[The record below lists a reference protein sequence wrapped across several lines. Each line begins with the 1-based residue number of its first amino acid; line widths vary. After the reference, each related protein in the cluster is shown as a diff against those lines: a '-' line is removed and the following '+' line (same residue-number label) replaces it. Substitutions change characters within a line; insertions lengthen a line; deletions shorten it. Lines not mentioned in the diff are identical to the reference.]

1 MTSTRPDVEG
11 LPETI
16 PARMVNEFVYCPRLF
31 HLEWVQGRF
40 ATSDDVE
47 EGLYVHRVVDE
58 PGGDLPDA
66 DDDLERFAGRT
77 SRSLWLTSA
86 DLGVTAKLDIVE
98 VEKDGTVVPV
108 DYKKGSPDRNG
119 KPWPADEIQSVLQGM
134 LLRDAGY
141 QVEQVEIWYAEPRRR
156 VVIPLDDARVTRT
169 RKLLAQAWEVAATK
183 IAPPPLVGSPK
194 CPGCSLVGL
203 CLPDE
208 VHALA
213 VREREPARPRRVM
226 AADPDNRPVYVMEQ
240 GAFVGVRRGR
250 LEVFKERE
258 QLGSYRLID
267 VSQLCL
273 HGNVT
278 VTPQVMREL
287 FAREVPVCWFSYGG
301 WFSGMAQGLPG
312 KHVDLRRGQYT
323 APAETLLAV
332 AGRMVEGKIRN
343 CRTLLRRNAK
353 TDTGPVVDQLRAL
366 ASSAPAAEGFPSLL
380 GIEGTSARLYFSRF
394 TTMLAP
400 ASGLD
405 IAAFDAHGRARRPP
419 PDPVNTL
426 LSFVYALLVK
436 DLTVI
441 LNNVGFDP
449 FSGVYHRPRYGR
461 PALALDLAEEFRP
474 LIADSTVIQLIN
486 NAEIR
491 PRHITRS
498 AGGCHLDKDGRRAV
512 ITAYERRLSQEIKHP
527 VFGYRVNY
535 RRALD
540 VQARILAAHLTG
552 ELPEYTPFTT
562 R

>member
-1 MTSTRPDVEG
+1 MTPTRPDVEG

-213 VREREPARPRRVM
+213 VREREPVRPRRVM

-240 GAFVGVRRGR
+240 GAYVGVRRGR

-287 FAREVPVCWFSYGG
+287 FAREIPSAG
-301 WFSGMAQGLPG
+301 SA
-312 KHVDLRRGQYT
+312 T
-323 APAETLLAV
+323 AAGSPAWPK
-332 AGRMVEGKIRN
+332 GS
-343 CRTLLRRNAK
+343 
-353 TDTGPVVDQLRAL
+353 P
-366 ASSAPAAEGFPSLL
+366 ASTSTCAAASTPPRPKPFWPSLAAWSK
-380 GIEGTSARLYFSRF
+380 ERSGTAELCC
-394 TTMLAP
+394 
-400 ASGLD
+400 
-405 IAAFDAHGRARRPP
+405 AATPRPTPVRSSISSVPSPRPP
-419 PDPVNTL
+419 PPPKV
-426 LSFVYALLVK
+426 SP
-436 DLTVI
+436 
-441 LNNVGFDP
+441 P
-449 FSGVYHRPRYGR
+449 FSGSRAP
-461 PALALDLAEEFRP
+461 PLA
-474 LIADSTVIQLIN
+474 STSPGSPPCSL
-486 NAEIR
+486 
-491 PRHITRS
+491 P
-498 AGGCHLDKDGRRAV
+498 
-512 ITAYERRLSQEIKHP
+512 P
-527 VFGYRVNY
+527 
-535 RRALD
+535 
-540 VQARILAAHLTG
+540 QA
-552 ELPEYTPFTT
+552 
-562 R
+562 